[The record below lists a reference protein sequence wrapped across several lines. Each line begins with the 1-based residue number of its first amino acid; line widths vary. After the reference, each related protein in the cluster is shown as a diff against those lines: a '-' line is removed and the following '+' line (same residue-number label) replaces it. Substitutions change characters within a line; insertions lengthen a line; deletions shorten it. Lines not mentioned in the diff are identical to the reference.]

1 MYLAA
6 GGDHDE
12 AGCLRAAELAVSG
25 SHDDRISAEFQL
37 EMACAGDLAK
47 TCAAT
52 ARVLLAPTPD
62 KPTSD
67 YEREKALPLLLR
79 GCDLGDPEACTAAL
93 PLVKQ
98 SKEVAEAA
106 TLLAGATSAR
116 SKIYGSIFALK
127 WGQWT
132 SLDRGQA
139 TLWVT
144 KEPAHADANTLV
156 MRFDRS
162 ELPKGLAIP
171 DNVDV
176 VYAIASK
183 TIGDR
188 CTVCKPS
195 GGSSFRAIDCV
206 CVIAR

>member
-1 MYLAA
+1 MI
-6 GGDHDE
+6 
-12 AGCLRAAELAVSG
+12 V
-25 SHDDRISAEFQL
+25 ISAGL
-37 EMACAGDLAK
+37 DSRYG
-47 TCAAT
+47 
-52 ARVLLAPTPD
+52 
-62 KPTSD
+62 
-67 YEREKALPLLLR
+67 ERD
-79 GCDLGDPEACTAAL
+79 G
-93 PLVKQ
+93 
-98 SKEVAEAA
+98 
-106 TLLAGATSAR
+106 
-116 SKIYGSIFALK
+116 
-127 WGQWT
+127 
-132 SLDRGQA
+132 
-139 TLWVT
+139 T